1 MSQELESFIKKH
13 LRENP
18 DGLLCPECERKRKDI
33 VYNVDYGY
41 VCKICDAA
49 IKISEVRDG

>member
-1 MSQELESFIKKH
+1 MSQELESFVKKY
-13 LRENP
+13 LREHP
-18 DGLLCPECERKRKDI
+18 EGLLCPECNALRTKI

-49 IKISEVRDG
+49 IKISEVDNG